1 MDKQKEKAPIV
12 GGSSLLVM
20 FAVLCLTVFALL
32 GLSTAQADK
41 RLSDAAADAVTGY
54 YEADSAAEAILAE
67 IRSGNIPE
75 GVTVID
81 SSKILSY
88 SCPIS
93 KTQVLCVE
101 VSAENYE
108 VVRWQAVSTTN
119 AELDESVEV
128 WDGE

>member
-1 MDKQKEKAPIV
+1 MDKRREKAPIV
-12 GGSSLLVM
+12 GGSSLIVM

-32 GLSTAQADK
+32 GLSTAQANM

-54 YEADSAAEAILAE
+54 YEADCAAEAILAE

-81 SSKILSY
+81 SSKTYSY

-93 KTQVLCVE
+93 ETQVLCVE
-101 VSAENYE
+101 VCADSFKI
-108 VVRWQAVSTTN
+108 VRWQAVS
-119 AELDESVEV
+119 AAGREIDESIDV